1 MPPAKKTRARRP
13 PEYSRPLTREKI
25 AAAAIEIVR
34 GEGQAALSMRKVS
47 GLFGVDVAALYRH
60 FRNKDELLAEVG
72 RVASEIV
79 DLEAPTEGSWE
90 ERFLE
95 LAERIRDRIAR
106 HPELGIYSG
115 GSPWATPFFARANGL
130 IAALFC
136 EAGLKGPQLVY
147 ATQTVLHL
155 VTSVTQ
161 SELMTRNTPRTTN
174 RAFAETIHA
183 QLPEDVRKAWPS
195 TSVRHDG
202 SVDFDALFEFA
213 LRTTLGA
220 IAPIPVRPRPR

>member
-1 MPPAKKTRARRP
+1 MPPPSRKTRARKR

-34 GEGQAALSMRKVS
+34 SEGQAALSMRKVA
-47 GLFGVDVAALYRH
+47 GLFSVDVAALYRH
-60 FRNKDELLAEVG
+60 FRNKDELLAEMG
-72 RVASEIV
+72 RLASEMV

-106 HPELGIYSG
+106 HPELGIYG
-115 GSPWATPFFARANGL
+115 GSSPWATPFFARANGL

-136 EAGLKGPQLVY
+136 EAGLVGPRLVF

-155 VTSVTQ
+155 VTSVAQ
-161 SELMTRNTPRTTN
+161 SELMTRGTPTELN
-174 RAFAETIHA
+174 RAFAKTIHD
-183 QLPEDVRKAWPS
+183 QLPEEVQKAWPS
-195 TSVRHDG
+195 TSARHDW
-202 SVDFDALFEFA
+202 SVDFDALFDFA
-213 LRTTLGA
+213 LRTTLTA
-220 IAPIPVRPRPR
+220 IAPESVRSR

>member
-1 MPPAKKTRARRP
+1 MPPPRKSHGRSR

-34 GEGQAALSMRKVS
+34 SEGQAALSMRKVA

-60 FRNKDELLAEVG
+60 FRNKDELLADVG
-72 RVASEIV
+72 RLASEMV
-79 DLEAPTEGSWE
+79 DLETPTEGSWE

-106 HPELGIYSG
+106 HPELGIYG
-115 GSPWATPFFARANGL
+115 GSSPWATPFFARANGL

-136 EAGLKGPQLVY
+136 EAGLEGPQLVF

-155 VTSVTQ
+155 VTSVAQ
-161 SELMTRNTPRTTN
+161 SEVMTRGTPTELN
-174 RAFAETIHA
+174 RVFAKTIHE
-183 QLPEDVRKAWPS
+183 QLPEEVQKAWPS
-195 TSVRHDG
+195 TSVRHDW

-213 LRTTLGA
+213 VRATLGA
-220 IAPIPVRPRPR
+220 VAPESLRAR

>member
-1 MPPAKKTRARRP
+1 MSPPTKTRARP
-13 PEYSRPLTREKI
+13 GPKFSRPLTREKI

-34 GEGQAALSMRKVS
+34 SEGQPALSMRKVA

-72 RVASEIV
+72 RLASAMV
-79 DLEAPTEGSWE
+79 DLEAPTTGSWE

-95 LAERIRDRIAR
+95 LADRIRDRIAR
-106 HPELGIYSG
+106 HPELGIYG
-115 GSPWATPFFARANGL
+115 GSSPWATPFFARANGL

-136 EAGLKGPQLVY
+136 EVGLEGSKLVF

-155 VTSVTQ
+155 VTSVAQ
-161 SELMTRNTPRTTN
+161 SEVMTRSTSSELN
-174 RAFAETIHA
+174 RAFAETIHD
-183 QLPEDVRKAWPS
+183 QLPEEVRKAWPS
-195 TSVRHDG
+195 TSAKDDW
-202 SVDFDALFEFA
+202 SVDFDAFFEFA

-220 IAPIPVRPRPR
+220 VAPEFVRPR